1 MSHALSQ
8 DAIHQLFDNARTHNA
23 WLDKPVDP
31 ALLHTLYEHVKFG
44 PTAANCCPLR
54 IVFVTSPAAKERL
67 LACMSPGN
75 VEKTRNAPVTAIL
88 AHDTAFHEQLPKLF
102 PHADAKSWYDGND
115 AKIAR
120 DGLTNAWLQA
130 GYFIMAA
137 RALGLDCGPMGGFDA
152 AQVNAEF
159 FPDGKWA
166 ADIVCNLGY
175 GDVSKLFPRN
185 PRLSFEEACRI
196 A

>member
-8 DAIHQLFDNARTHNA
+8 DALHQLFDNARTHNA

-31 ALLHTLYEHVKFG
+31 ALLHTLYERVKFG
-44 PTAANCCPLR
+44 PTAANSCPLR

-67 LACMSPGN
+67 LVCMSPGN

-152 AQVNAEF
+152 AKVDAAF
-159 FPDGKWA
+159 FPDGKWT

-175 GDVSKLFPRN
+175 GDTSKLFPRN